1 VTPKGGD
8 VVVGI
13 EELLKEENAAWNS
26 HDVDKIATFYTDDCI
41 KEDVAVGV
49 NAHGKEAMNAVN
61 AGAFAAVPDM
71 KIDLRLII
79 SSGDAAATEWTMSG
93 TYSGNRPGV
102 PPATGR
108 PFSVRGATIM
118 QLRDGRISRVSDY
131 WDSAL
136 FLQQV
141 GSMPFIPGL

>member
-1 VTPKGGD
+1 VN
-8 VVVGI
+8 V

-49 NAHGKEAMNAVN
+49 RARGKEAMNAVN
-61 AGAFAAVPDM
+61 RGAFAAVPDM
-71 KIDLRLII
+71 KIELGLII
-79 SSGDAAATEWTMSG
+79 SSGDKAATEWTMSG
-93 TYSGNRPGV
+93 TYSSKQPGA
-102 PPATGR
+102 PPVTGR
-108 PFSVRGATIM
+108 PFSIKGATIM

-136 FLQQV
+136 FLRQV
-141 GSMPFIPGL
+141 GSLPSIAAA